1 MYPYV
6 KCPSCGN
13 LLGHVYRLF
22 EQMKALKNEKN
33 AEDLV
38 DIFNLLHI
46 DTYCC
51 RTRLTRPKE
60 FNKFLHDN

>member
-22 EQMKALKNEKN
+22 KEMRAFKNEKK
-33 AEDLV
+33 AENLV
-38 DIFNLLHI
+38 DIFEILHVNS
-46 DTYCC
+46 YCC
-51 RTRLTRPKE
+51 RTRITSSKE
-60 FNKFLHDN
+60 YNEFLHDN